1 MQRNWIGR
9 SEGVEI
15 SFDVNDYADKLTVY
29 TTRPDTFMGCT
40 YLAVAAGHPL
50 AQQAAANN
58 PALAAFIDEC
68 RNTKVAEAD
77 MATMEK
83 KGVDTGFK
91 AIHPLTGEQIPVW
104 AANFVLMEYGTG
116 AVMAV
121 PGHDQRD
128 YEFASKYGLNIK
140 PVILAADGS
149 EPDLSEQALTE
160 KGVLLTPA
168 SSAVLIMKRA
178 STPLPTNWLPWA
190 WASVKLTTVCATGA
204 YPVSATGARRSRW

>member
-83 KGVDTGFK
+83 KK
-91 AIHPLTGEQIPVW
+91 
-104 AANFVLMEYGTG
+104 
-116 AVMAV
+116 
-121 PGHDQRD
+121 
-128 YEFASKYGLNIK
+128 
-140 PVILAADGS
+140 
-149 EPDLSEQALTE
+149 
-160 KGVLLTPA
+160 
-168 SSAVLIMKRA
+168 A
-178 STPLPTNWLPWA
+178 STPAL
-190 WASVKLTTVCATGA
+190 KLFT
-204 YPVSATGARRSRW
+204 R